1 MELGRDVISLI
12 CKHVDN
18 ASLSILCE
26 LPDARLRAGAFKE
39 LAERRVVVREGPV
52 AFGKAFIRNLLKEKQ
67 KEKKEHIA
75 ELELRCALQWKIDLL
90 DDFPDL
96 ITLQLHGN
104 GSQQNGGS
112 RCFLQFGNRKFP
124 TVQHL
129 VVNSNLMM
137 TGMGISSIKE
147 LMLYFQSFSNVKY
160 LAIYAISSWRLKT
173 ASEAQKNP
181 GAFWSG
187 SVGSHLSQSFKFL
200 KLRTL
205 DLQVTRRY
213 CIMNI

>member
-18 ASLSILCE
+18 ASLAILCE
-26 LPDARLRAGAFKE
+26 LPDAKLRAGALKE

-67 KEKKEHIA
+67 KQKKEKIA
-75 ELELRCALQWKIDLL
+75 ELELRCALQWKTDLL

-96 ITLQLHGN
+96 LTLQIHGN
-104 GSQQNGGS
+104 ASQQGVRGS
-112 RCFLQFGNRKFP
+112 RCFLQFGNRKYP

-147 LMLYFQSFSNVKY
+147 LMLYFQPFLNVTY
-160 LAIYAISSWRLKT
+160 LAIYAICSWRLKT
-173 ASEAQKNP
+173 ACEAQKNP

-205 DLQVTRRY
+205 DLQVTSS
-213 CIMNI
+213 ILII